1 MYQCALLHVFQQ
13 VRKKIWVLPLTAVC
27 KTVPEGKEVK
37 ARGALP
43 STLTIMPD

>member
-1 MYQCALLHVFQQ
+1 VLYYTYFNKYV
-13 VRKKIWVLPLTAVC
+13 KIIRVLPLTAVC

-43 STLTIMPD
+43 STPTVMPD